1 MTRDERIQWL
11 ESTLTESI
19 VILDG
24 GMGTMI
30 QGAGLGESDYRG
42 ERFKDF
48 PQDLKGNNDLLT
60 LTQPELIASI
70 HKAYVDA
77 GASIVETNTFN
88 ANRPSMAD
96 YAMEDLV
103 SELNREAAKLARSVA
118 DSYDRP
124 VLVAGVLGPTNRTC
138 SISPDVND
146 PGARNITFNQ
156 LVDTYTDATRALLE
170 GGADLILVETIF
182 DTLNAKAALFAID
195 EVARETGIQIRIM
208 ISGTIT
214 DASGRTLSGQTTEA
228 FWFSVRHAKP
238 LTIGL
243 NCALGPKELR
253 PFLSDLSRVADTF
266 VSAHPNAG
274 LPNQFGEYDL
284 DAAEMAEIVAEY
296 GQAGLVNI
304 IGGCCGTTPEHIRL
318 IAEKVAS
325 HKPREVPT
333 KAPVMRLSGLEPFIA
348 DETTG
353 FVNVGERTNVTGSA
367 MFKRLILNG
376 EFDEALA
383 VARQQVENG
392 AQVIDINMDEGM
404 LDSKSAMVTFLNL
417 IASEPDISR
426 VPVMIDSSKWDIL
439 EAGMQCVQGKGIINS
454 ISLKEGEANFLEQA
468 RKIRQYGFAVV
479 VMAFDETGQ
488 ADTRERKL
496 EICQRSYKLLTEVI
510 GFPPED
516 IVFDPNVFAVATGI
530 EEHNNYALDF
540 IQACKDITNHC
551 PHSYISGGISNVSF
565 SFRGNNSVR
574 EAMHSVFLFHA
585 IREGLSMGIVNAGQL
600 AIYEDIDAE
609 LRGLVEDVILNRR
622 EDATERL
629 VDIAPKYNVDKE
641 EDDTTVAEWRNGSC
655 EERLAYALIKGIDT
669 YVVEDTEE
677 ARLKAPRP
685 LSVIEGPLMDG
696 MNTVGDLFG
705 AGKMFLPQ
713 VVKSARVMKKAVAH
727 LIPFIEEEKEAAGDT
742 SQEHGVIIM
751 ATVKGDVHDIGKN
764 IVGVV
769 LQCNNF
775 KVIDL
780 GVMVPTQTILDAA
793 REHNADIIGLSGLIT
808 PSLDEMVTVASEMER
823 QGFTCPLLIGGA
835 TTSPAHTSV
844 KIDPAY
850 SGPVLYVKDASRAV
864 GVASKLLSDERE
876 TYHQEIAADHDA
888 KRKAH
893 AGKAPKKLL
902 SITDAN
908 SRRPELQFDAT
919 TIVTPNSIGRV
930 VLNDYPLDA
939 LLDTIDWMP
948 FFNAWEFSGKFPDIL
963 NDPRKGPEAR
973 KLYNDAQ
980 AMLEKIIDEKWLRAD
995 AVAGC
1000 FPAYSEGNSI
1010 VILDPDNHERELLR
1024 THWLRQQ
1031 RPMPDGKP
1039 QLCLSDFIAPKES
1052 GQIDYIGAFAVTTG
1066 HGIDAHVK
1074 AFEDAHDDYQAIL
1087 LKALADRFAESFAEH
1102 LHRRVRTEFWGYAAN
1117 EALSNDELIR
1127 EKYRGIR
1134 PAPGYPACPDHREKR
1149 SLWSLLDVE
1158 AATGISLTES
1168 LAMWPTAS
1176 VSGFYFAHPDARY
1189 FTLGQI
1195 GKDQLASYSALRTE
1209 AVDENARWLSPSLG
1223 ECSVNFLCEGDGKS
1237 VCELVQR
1244 GDHSC
1249 RPHLA
1254 NGKTR

>member
-11 ESTLTESI
+11 ETALKESI

-42 ERFKDF
+42 ERFKNF

-70 HKAYVDA
+70 HKAYIDA

-96 YAMEDLV
+96 YAMGDLV
-103 SELNREAAKLARSVA
+103 TELNSEAAKLARSVA

-156 LVDTYTDATRALLE
+156 LAETYTDATRALLE
-170 GGADLILVETIF
+170 GGADLILVETVF

-208 ISGTIT
+208 LSGTIT

-238 LTIGL
+238 LIIGL
-243 NCALGPKELR
+243 NCALGPRELR
-253 PFLSDLSRVADTF
+253 PFLSDLSRVADAF

-284 DAAEMAEIVAEY
+284 DAAEMSEIVAEY
-296 GQAGLVNI
+296 AEAGLVNI
-304 IGGCCGTTPEHIRL
+304 IGGCCGTTPQHIRL

-325 HKPREVPT
+325 HQPREIAT
-333 KAPVMRLSGLEPFIA
+333 KEPVMRLSGLEPFIA
-348 DETTG
+348 DDTTG

-367 MFKRLILNG
+367 MFKRLILDDQ
-376 EFDEALA
+376 FDEALA

-392 AQVIDINMDEGM
+392 AQIIDINMDEGM

-417 IASEPDISR
+417 IASEPDISK

-454 ISLKEGEANFLEQA
+454 ISLKEGEVNFIEQA

-479 VMAFDETGQ
+479 VMAFDEAGQ
-488 ADTRERKL
+488 ADTGERKL
-496 EICQRSYKLLTEVI
+496 EICRRSYELLTNVV

-540 IQACKDITNHC
+540 IHVCKDITAYC

-565 SFRGNNSVR
+565 SFRGNNPVR

-600 AIYEDIDAE
+600 AIYEGIDTE
-609 LRGLVEDVILNRR
+609 LRELVEDVILNRR
-622 EDATERL
+622 DDATERL
-629 VDIAPKYNVDKE
+629 VDIAPKHNIDKE
-641 EDDTTVAEWRNGSC
+641 QDDTTVAEWRTGTC

-677 ARLKAPRP
+677 ARLNAPRP
-685 LSVIEGPLMDG
+685 LAVIEGPLMDG

-742 SQEHGVIIM
+742 SQEHGVISM

-844 KIDPAY
+844 KIEPAY

-876 TYHQEIAADHDA
+876 SYHQEIAADHDA

-893 AGKAPKKLL
+893 AGKAPKQLL
-902 SITDAN
+902 SIEDAN
-908 SRRPELQFDAT
+908 SRRPELSFDAT
-919 TIVTPNSIGRV
+919 TIVTPNSIGCITF
-930 VLNDYPLDA
+930 NDYPLDA

-948 FFNAWEFSGKFPDIL
+948 FFNAWEFNGKFPDIL

-980 AMLEKIIDEKWLRAD
+980 AMLENIIDQKWLRAD

-1010 VILDPDNHERELLR
+1010 VILDPENHERELLR

-1031 RPMPDGKP
+1031 RPMPEGKP
-1039 QLCLSDFIAPKES
+1039 QLCLSDFIAPRET

-1066 HGIDAHVK
+1066 HGIGAHVK
-1074 AFEDAHDDYQAIL
+1074 AFEEAHDDYQAIL

-1102 LHRRVRTEFWGYAAN
+1102 LHRRVRTEFWGYVAG
-1117 EALSNDELIR
+1117 EVLTNDELIR

-1158 AATGISLTES
+1158 SATGISLTES
-1168 LAMWPTAS
+1168 LAMWPTSS

-1189 FTLGQI
+1189 FTLGQV
-1195 GKDQLASYSALRTE
+1195 GKDQLASYSAMRNE
-1209 AVDENARWLSPSLG
+1209 AIDENARWLSPILG
-1223 ECSVNFLCEGDGKS
+1223 
-1237 VCELVQR
+1237 
-1244 GDHSC
+1244 
-1249 RPHLA
+1249 
-1254 NGKTR
+1254 

>member
-1 MTRDERIQWL
+1 MTRDDRIEWL

-42 ERFKDF
+42 DRFQDF
-48 PQDLKGNNDLLT
+48 AQDLKGNNDLLT
-60 LTQPELIASI
+60 LTQPDLIASI
-70 HKAYVDA
+70 HKAYADA
-77 GASIVETNTFN
+77 GASILETNTFN
-88 ANRPSMAD
+88 SNHPSMAD

-103 SELNREAAKLARSVA
+103 SELNREAAKLARTVA
-118 DSYDRP
+118 DSYDRR

-146 PGARNITFNQ
+146 PGARNITFSQ
-156 LVDTYTDATRALLE
+156 LVKTYTEATRALLE

-243 NCALGPKELR
+243 NCALGPQELR
-253 PFLSDLSRVADTF
+253 PFLADLSRVADTF

-284 DAAEMAEIVAEY
+284 DAAEMADIVAEY
-296 GQAGLVNI
+296 ARAGLVNI

-318 IAEKVAS
+318 IANQVAS
-325 HKPREVPT
+325 EKPRQIPT
-333 KAPVMRLSGLEPFIA
+333 MKPLMRLSGLEPFIA

-392 AQVIDINMDEGM
+392 AQIIDINMDEGM
-404 LDSKSAMVTFLNL
+404 LDSQSAMVTFLNL

-454 ISLKEGEANFLEQA
+454 ISLKEGEAIFIEQA

-488 ADTRERKL
+488 ADTRARKL
-496 EICQRSYKLLTEVI
+496 EICQRSYKILTETI

-516 IVFDPNVFAVATGI
+516 IIFDPNVFAVATGI

-540 IQACKDITNHC
+540 IEACRDITEHC
-551 PHSYISGGISNVSF
+551 THSSISGGISNVSF
-565 SFRGNNSVR
+565 SFRGNNAVR

-585 IREGLSMGIVNAGQL
+585 IRQGLSMGIVNAGQL
-600 AIYEDIDAE
+600 AIYEDIDSK
-609 LRGLVEDVILNRR
+609 LRELVEDVILNRR
-622 EDATERL
+622 DDSTERL
-629 VDIAPKYNVDKE
+629 VDAAPTYNVDRE
-641 EDDTTVAEWRNGSC
+641 EEDTTVAEWRNGSC

-669 YVVEDTEE
+669 HVVDDTEE

-808 PSLDEMVTVASEMER
+808 P
-823 QGFTCPLLIGGA
+823 
-835 TTSPAHTSV
+835 
-844 KIDPAY
+844 
-850 SGPVLYVKDASRAV
+850 
-864 GVASKLLSDERE
+864 
-876 TYHQEIAADHDA
+876 
-888 KRKAH
+888 
-893 AGKAPKKLL
+893 
-902 SITDAN
+902 
-908 SRRPELQFDAT
+908 
-919 TIVTPNSIGRV
+919 
-930 VLNDYPLDA
+930 
-939 LLDTIDWMP
+939 
-948 FFNAWEFSGKFPDIL
+948 
-963 NDPRKGPEAR
+963 
-973 KLYNDAQ
+973 
-980 AMLEKIIDEKWLRAD
+980 
-995 AVAGC
+995 
-1000 FPAYSEGNSI
+1000 
-1010 VILDPDNHERELLR
+1010 
-1024 THWLRQQ
+1024 
-1031 RPMPDGKP
+1031 
-1039 QLCLSDFIAPKES
+1039 
-1052 GQIDYIGAFAVTTG
+1052 
-1066 HGIDAHVK
+1066 
-1074 AFEDAHDDYQAIL
+1074 
-1087 LKALADRFAESFAEH
+1087 
-1102 LHRRVRTEFWGYAAN
+1102 
-1117 EALSNDELIR
+1117 
-1127 EKYRGIR
+1127 
-1134 PAPGYPACPDHREKR
+1134 
-1149 SLWSLLDVE
+1149 
-1158 AATGISLTES
+1158 
-1168 LAMWPTAS
+1168 
-1176 VSGFYFAHPDARY
+1176 
-1189 FTLGQI
+1189 
-1195 GKDQLASYSALRTE
+1195 
-1209 AVDENARWLSPSLG
+1209 
-1223 ECSVNFLCEGDGKS
+1223 
-1237 VCELVQR
+1237 
-1244 GDHSC
+1244 
-1249 RPHLA
+1249 
-1254 NGKTR
+1254 

>member
-1 MTRDERIQWL
+1 MSRDKRIQWL

-24 GMGTMI
+24 AMGTMI
-30 QGAGLGESDYRG
+30 QAAGLGESDYRG
-42 ERFKDF
+42 KRFEDF
-48 PQDLKGNNDLLT
+48 RQDLKGNNDLLT
-60 LTQPELIASI
+60 LTQPDLIASI
-70 HKAYVDA
+70 HRAYVDA

-103 SELNREAAKLARSVA
+103 SELNLEAAKLARSVA

-195 EVARETGIQIRIM
+195 DVARETGIQIRIM

-284 DAAEMAEIVAEY
+284 DAAEMSEIVAEY
-296 GQAGLVNI
+296 ARAGLVNI

-318 IAEKVAS
+318 IAEKVVN
-325 HKPREVPT
+325 HKPREIPI
-333 KAPVMRLSGLEPFIA
+333 KAAVMRLSGLEPFVA
-348 DETTG
+348 DDTTG

-376 EFDEALA
+376 EFDEALT
-383 VARQQVENG
+383 VARQQVDNG
-392 AQVIDINMDEGM
+392 AQIIDINMDEGM

-496 EICQRSYKLLTEVI
+496 EICQRSYRLLTEVI

-540 IQACKDITNHC
+540 INACKDITEHC

-565 SFRGNNSVR
+565 SFRGNNPVR

-600 AIYEDIDAE
+600 AIYEDIDKE
-609 LRGLVEDVILNRR
+609 LRELVEDVILNRR
-622 EDATERL
+622 DDSTERL

-641 EDDTTVAEWRNGSC
+641 EDDTTVAEWRNGTC

-669 YVVEDTEE
+669 HVVEDTEE
-677 ARLKAPRP
+677 ARRQAPRP

-727 LIPFIEEEKEAAGDT
+727 LIPFIEEEKEATGDK

-876 TYHQEIAADHDA
+876 SYHQEIAADHDT

-893 AGKAPKKLL
+893 AGRAPKKLL
-902 SITDAN
+902 SIADAN
-908 SRRPELQFDAT
+908 SRRAELQFDAT
-919 TIVTPNSIGRV
+919 TIVTPNAIGRI

-948 FFNAWEFSGKFPDIL
+948 FFNAWEFNGKFPDIL

-980 AMLEKIIDEKWLRAD
+980 AMLEKIIGEKWLRAD

-1000 FPAYSEGNSI
+1000 FPAYSKGNSI
-1010 VILDPDNHERELLR
+1010 VILDPENHERELQR

-1052 GQIDYIGAFAVTTG
+1052 GEIDYIGAFAVTTG
-1066 HGIDAHVK
+1066 HGIEAHVK

-1102 LHRRVRTEFWGYAAN
+1102 LHRRVRTEFWGYAPD
-1117 EALSNDELIR
+1117 ESLSNDELIR

-1134 PAPGYPACPDHREKR
+1134 PAPGYPSCPDHREKR

-1158 AATGISLTES
+1158 SATGITLTDS
-1168 LAMWPTAS
+1168 LAMWPTSS

-1195 GKDQLASYSALRTE
+1195 GKDQLATYSESRHE
-1209 AVDENARWLSPSLG
+1209 DISENTRWLSPILG
-1223 ECSVNFLCEGDGKS
+1223 
-1237 VCELVQR
+1237 
-1244 GDHSC
+1244 
-1249 RPHLA
+1249 
-1254 NGKTR
+1254 

>member
-1 MTRDERIQWL
+1 MTRDQRIDWL
-11 ESTLTESI
+11 ETALGEQI

-42 ERFKDF
+42 TRFADY
-48 PQDLKGNNDLLT
+48 PSDLKGNNDLLT
-60 LTQPELIASI
+60 LTQPDLIASI
-70 HKAYVDA
+70 HRQYIEA
-77 GASIVETNTFN
+77 GASIIETNTFN

-96 YAMEDLV
+96 YAMESLV
-103 SELNREAAKLARSVA
+103 AELNREAASLARSVA
-118 DSYDRP
+118 DSFDRP

-146 PGARNITFNQ
+146 PGARNITFMQ
-156 LVDTYTDATRALLE
+156 LVETYIEATEALLD

-182 DTLNAKAALFAID
+182 DTLNAKAALYAID
-195 EVARETGIQIRIM
+195 EVARATGIQIRIM

-238 LTIGL
+238 LSIGL

-253 PFLSDLSRVADTF
+253 PFLADLSRVADTH

-284 DAAEMAEIVAEY
+284 EAAEMADIVAEY
-296 GQAGLVNI
+296 ASAGLVNI
-304 IGGCCGTTPEHIRL
+304 IGGCCGTTPEHIRQ
-318 IAEKVAS
+318 ISARVTQTA
-325 HKPREVPT
+325 PRAIPT
-333 KAPVMRLSGLEPFIA
+333 HPPVMRLSGLEPFVA
-348 DETTG
+348 DDTTG
-353 FVNVGERTNVTGSA
+353 FINVGERTNVTGSA
-367 MFKRLILNG
+367 MFKRLILEG
-376 EFDEALA
+376 QFDEALS

-392 AQVIDINMDEGM
+392 AQIIDINMDEGM

-454 ISLKEGEANFLEQA
+454 ISLKEGEAQFIAQA
-468 RKIRQYGFAVV
+468 EKIRQYGFAVV
-479 VMAFDETGQ
+479 VMAFDEDGQ
-488 ADTRERKL
+488 ADTQARKRD
-496 EICQRSYKLLTEVI
+496 ICKRSYTILTETV

-516 IVFDPNVFAVATGI
+516 IIFDPNVFAVATGI
-530 EEHNNYALDF
+530 EEHDPYALDF
-540 IQACKDITNHC
+540 IAACQDITDAC
-551 PHSYISGGISNVSF
+551 PHVSISGGISNVSF
-565 SFRGNNSVR
+565 SFRGNNPVR
-574 EAMHSVFLFHA
+574 EAMHSVFLYHA
-585 IREGLSMGIVNAGQL
+585 IQNGLSMGIVNAGQL
-600 AIYEDIDAE
+600 AIYEDIEPA
-609 LRGLVEDVILNRR
+609 LKTLVEDVILNRR
-622 EDATERL
+622 SDATERL
-629 VDIAPKYNVDKE
+629 VEAAPTYNVGTAE
-641 EDDTTVAEWRNGSC
+641 VDDTVAEWRSTPVQ
-655 EERLAYALIKGIDT
+655 ERLAYALIKGIDSF
-669 YVVEDTEE
+669 VVEDTEE
-677 ARLKAPRP
+677 ARLEATRP
-685 LSVIEGPLMDG
+685 LDVIEGPLMDG

-727 LIPFIEEEKEAAGDT
+727 LIPYIEEEKAAAGDT
-742 SQEHGVIIM
+742 SGEHGVIIM

-793 REHNADIIGLSGLIT
+793 KEHNADIIGLSGLIT

-823 QGFTCPLLIGGA
+823 QGFKCPLLIGGA

-850 SGPVLYVKDASRAV
+850 SGPVIYVKDASRAV
-864 GVASKLLSDERE
+864 GVASKLLSDERAA
-876 TYHQEIAADHDA
+876 YHAQIVTEHEA
-888 KRKAH
+888 KRAAH
-893 AGKAPKKLL
+893 AGKTPKKLIDIE
-902 SITDAN
+902 SAN
-908 SRRPELQFDAT
+908 GKRADLRFDKE
-919 TIVTPNSIGRV
+919 TIAVPKVLGRA

-973 KLYNDAQ
+973 KLFEDAQ
-980 AMLEKIIDEKWLRAD
+980 TMLDQLIDEKWLRAD
-995 AVAGC
+995 AVFGC
-1000 FPAYSEGNSI
+1000 FPAVSEGNSI
-1010 VILDPDNHERELLR
+1010 LILDPDDTSQVLQT

-1031 RPMPDGKP
+1031 RPMPDGQP
-1039 QLCLSDFIAPKES
+1039 QLCLADFIAPADS

-1066 HGIDAHVK
+1066 HGIDAPVAK
-1074 AFEDAHDDYQAIL
+1074 FEAEHDDYSAIL

-1102 LHRRVRTEFWGYAAN
+1102 LHRRVRTEFWGYAPDEALPN
-1117 EALSNDELIR
+1117 EALIR
-1127 EKYRGIR
+1127 EHYRGIR
-1134 PAPGYPACPDHREKR
+1134 PAPGYPACPDHREKHT
-1149 SLWSLLDVE
+1149 LWTLLDVE

-1189 FTLGQI
+1189 FTLGTI
-1195 GKDQLASYSALRTE
+1195 GRDQLTTYSALRQE
-1209 AVDENARWLSPSLG
+1209 SEDDNARWLAPILG
-1223 ECSVNFLCEGDGKS
+1223 
-1237 VCELVQR
+1237 
-1244 GDHSC
+1244 
-1249 RPHLA
+1249 
-1254 NGKTR
+1254 

>member
-60 LTQPELIASI
+60 LTQPDLIASI
-70 HKAYVDA
+70 HKGYIDA

-96 YAMEDLV
+96 YAMEELV

-284 DAAEMAEIVAEY
+284 DAAEMSEIVAEY
-296 GQAGLVNI
+296 ADAGLVNI

-325 HKPREVPT
+325 QKPREVPT

-348 DETTG
+348 DQTTG

-367 MFKRLILNG
+367 MFKRLILNS

-417 IASEPDISR
+417 IASEPDISK

-496 EICQRSYKLLTEVI
+496 EICQRSYQLLTDVI

-540 IQACKDITNHC
+540 IHACKDITEYC

-565 SFRGNNSVR
+565 SFRGNNPVR

-609 LRGLVEDVILNRR
+609 LRELVEDVILNRR
-622 EDATERL
+622 DDATERL
-629 VDIAPKYNVDKE
+629 VDIAPKYNVGKE

-742 SQEHGVIIM
+742 AKS
-751 ATVKGDVHDIGKN
+751 
-764 IVGVV
+764 
-769 LQCNNF
+769 
-775 KVIDL
+775 
-780 GVMVPTQTILDAA
+780 MV
-793 REHNADIIGLSGLIT
+793 
-808 PSLDEMVTVASEMER
+808 
-823 QGFTCPLLIGGA
+823 
-835 TTSPAHTSV
+835 
-844 KIDPAY
+844 
-850 SGPVLYVKDASRAV
+850 
-864 GVASKLLSDERE
+864 
-876 TYHQEIAADHDA
+876 
-888 KRKAH
+888 
-893 AGKAPKKLL
+893 
-902 SITDAN
+902 
-908 SRRPELQFDAT
+908 
-919 TIVTPNSIGRV
+919 
-930 VLNDYPLDA
+930 
-939 LLDTIDWMP
+939 
-948 FFNAWEFSGKFPDIL
+948 
-963 NDPRKGPEAR
+963 
-973 KLYNDAQ
+973 
-980 AMLEKIIDEKWLRAD
+980 
-995 AVAGC
+995 
-1000 FPAYSEGNSI
+1000 
-1010 VILDPDNHERELLR
+1010 
-1024 THWLRQQ
+1024 
-1031 RPMPDGKP
+1031 
-1039 QLCLSDFIAPKES
+1039 
-1052 GQIDYIGAFAVTTG
+1052 
-1066 HGIDAHVK
+1066 
-1074 AFEDAHDDYQAIL
+1074 
-1087 LKALADRFAESFAEH
+1087 
-1102 LHRRVRTEFWGYAAN
+1102 
-1117 EALSNDELIR
+1117 
-1127 EKYRGIR
+1127 
-1134 PAPGYPACPDHREKR
+1134 
-1149 SLWSLLDVE
+1149 
-1158 AATGISLTES
+1158 
-1168 LAMWPTAS
+1168 
-1176 VSGFYFAHPDARY
+1176 
-1189 FTLGQI
+1189 
-1195 GKDQLASYSALRTE
+1195 
-1209 AVDENARWLSPSLG
+1209 
-1223 ECSVNFLCEGDGKS
+1223 
-1237 VCELVQR
+1237 
-1244 GDHSC
+1244 
-1249 RPHLA
+1249 
-1254 NGKTR
+1254 

>member
-1 MTRDERIQWL
+1 MTRDDRIEWL

-42 ERFKDF
+42 DRFQDF

-60 LTQPELIASI
+60 LTQPDLIASI
-70 HKAYVDA
+70 HKAYADA
-77 GASIVETNTFN
+77 GASILETNTFN
-88 ANRPSMAD
+88 SNHPSMAD

-103 SELNREAAKLARSVA
+103 SELNREAAKLARTVA

-146 PGARNITFNQ
+146 PGARNITFSQ
-156 LVDTYTDATRALLE
+156 LVKTYTEATRALLE

-243 NCALGPKELR
+243 NCALGPQELR
-253 PFLSDLSRVADTF
+253 PFLADLSRVADTF

-284 DAAEMAEIVAEY
+284 DAAEMADIVAEY
-296 GQAGLVNI
+296 ARAGLVNI

-318 IAEKVAS
+318 IADQVAS
-325 HKPREVPT
+325 EKPRQIPT
-333 KAPVMRLSGLEPFIA
+333 MKPLMRLSGLEPFIA

-392 AQVIDINMDEGM
+392 AQIIDINMDEGM
-404 LDSKSAMVTFLNL
+404 LDSQSAMVTFLNL

-426 VPVMIDSSKWDIL
+426 VPVTIDSSKWDIL

-454 ISLKEGEANFLEQA
+454 ISLKEGEAIFIEQA

-488 ADTRERKL
+488 ADTRARKL
-496 EICQRSYKLLTEVI
+496 EICQRSYKILTETI

-516 IVFDPNVFAVATGI
+516 IIFDPNVFAVATGI

-540 IQACKDITNHC
+540 IEACRDITEHC
-551 PHSYISGGISNVSF
+551 PHSSISGGISNVSF
-565 SFRGNNSVR
+565 SFRGNNAVR

-585 IREGLSMGIVNAGQL
+585 IRQGLSMGIVNAGQL
-600 AIYEDIDAE
+600 AIYEDIDSK
-609 LRGLVEDVILNRR
+609 LRELVEDVILNRR
-622 EDATERL
+622 NDSTERL
-629 VDIAPKYNVDKE
+629 VDAAPTYNVDRE
-641 EDDTTVAEWRNGSC
+641 EEDTTVAEWRNGSC

-669 YVVEDTEE
+669 HVVDDTEE

-793 REHNADIIGLSGLIT
+793 REH
-808 PSLDEMVTVASEMER
+808 
-823 QGFTCPLLIGGA
+823 QC
-835 TTSPAHTSV
+835 
-844 KIDPAY
+844 
-850 SGPVLYVKDASRAV
+850 
-864 GVASKLLSDERE
+864 
-876 TYHQEIAADHDA
+876 
-888 KRKAH
+888 
-893 AGKAPKKLL
+893 
-902 SITDAN
+902 
-908 SRRPELQFDAT
+908 
-919 TIVTPNSIGRV
+919 
-930 VLNDYPLDA
+930 
-939 LLDTIDWMP
+939 
-948 FFNAWEFSGKFPDIL
+948 
-963 NDPRKGPEAR
+963 
-973 KLYNDAQ
+973 
-980 AMLEKIIDEKWLRAD
+980 
-995 AVAGC
+995 
-1000 FPAYSEGNSI
+1000 
-1010 VILDPDNHERELLR
+1010 
-1024 THWLRQQ
+1024 
-1031 RPMPDGKP
+1031 
-1039 QLCLSDFIAPKES
+1039 
-1052 GQIDYIGAFAVTTG
+1052 
-1066 HGIDAHVK
+1066 
-1074 AFEDAHDDYQAIL
+1074 
-1087 LKALADRFAESFAEH
+1087 
-1102 LHRRVRTEFWGYAAN
+1102 
-1117 EALSNDELIR
+1117 
-1127 EKYRGIR
+1127 
-1134 PAPGYPACPDHREKR
+1134 
-1149 SLWSLLDVE
+1149 
-1158 AATGISLTES
+1158 
-1168 LAMWPTAS
+1168 
-1176 VSGFYFAHPDARY
+1176 
-1189 FTLGQI
+1189 
-1195 GKDQLASYSALRTE
+1195 
-1209 AVDENARWLSPSLG
+1209 
-1223 ECSVNFLCEGDGKS
+1223 
-1237 VCELVQR
+1237 
-1244 GDHSC
+1244 
-1249 RPHLA
+1249 
-1254 NGKTR
+1254 